1 LEKWLWRYVHER
13 EVLSRVVVDYKC
25 GSSWRGWGSNEVHG
39 SYGVGRWKNIKRRW
53 GEFSIHMR
61 YAVGD
66 GSKIRF

>member
-1 LEKWLWRYVHER
+1 
-13 EVLSRVVVDYKC
+13 VDYKC

-39 SYGVGRWKNIKRRW
+39 SYGVGLWKNIKRRW
-53 GEFSIHMR
+53 GDFSIHMR